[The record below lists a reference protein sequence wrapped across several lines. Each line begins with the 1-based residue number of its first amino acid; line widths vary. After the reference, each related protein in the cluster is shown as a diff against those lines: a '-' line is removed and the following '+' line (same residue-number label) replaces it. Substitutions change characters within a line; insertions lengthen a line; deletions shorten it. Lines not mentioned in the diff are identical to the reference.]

1 MTHIVK
7 AGYVTVTTTVGAG
20 RAAIDIPRG
29 EHVPG
34 DVPAE
39 EIERLLVDGHI
50 ELVEAPVE
58 APSEPAPPA
67 PARRP
72 RKRATK
78 TAG

>member
-29 EHVPG
+29 ETVPG

-39 EIERLLVDGHI
+39 EIERLLAHGHI
-50 ELVEAPVE
+50 VAVDP
-58 APSEPAPPA
+58 PAPTPAA